1 MKKMT
6 FLSSAETETAAPADA
21 SLGRRLRVL
30 RKAGGL
36 SLQQVAGR
44 TGLSIGYLSQVER
57 GVSSASVRA
66 LAIIAEGLGVGLAG
80 LFSAQTPSDS
90 EETRFGF
97 RADESQVFNIPFD
110 GLEKRLLTP
119 GSQSSGLN
127 LFLMTI
133 APGGTSGE
141 AFYHHAG
148 EEAGHVQ
155 AGTLELTVDTETR
168 LLKTGDSFR
177 FLSARPHRW
186 RNAGRG
192 VCKVLWVNNT

>member
-1 MKKMT
+1 MKKMK
-6 FLSSAETETAAPADA
+6 FSSSPETEAAAPADA

-80 LFSAQTPSDS
+80 LFSTQAPSD
-90 EETRFGF
+90 EARFGF
-97 RADESQVFNIPFD
+97 RSDESQVFNIPFD
-110 GLEKRLLTP
+110 GVEKRLLTP
-119 GSQSSGLN
+119 GTQSGGLN

-133 APGGTSGE
+133 APGGNSGD

-148 EEAGHVQ
+148 EEAGHIQ

>member
-1 MKKMT
+1 MN
-6 FLSSAETETAAPADA
+6 SSFSPVTEAAAPADA

-80 LFSAQTPSDS
+80 LFSAQVSSDGA
-90 EETRFGF
+90 RFGF
-97 RADESQVFNIPFD
+97 RGDESQVFNIPFD
-110 GLEKRLLTP
+110 GVEKRLLTP
-119 GSQSSGLN
+119 GAQSAGLS

-133 APGGTSGE
+133 APGGSSGE
-141 AFYHHAG
+141 APYNHAG

-155 AGTLELTVDTETR
+155 AGTLELTVDSEIR
-168 LLKTGDSFR
+168 LLKAGDSFR